1 MQPAFQG
8 IALVCAWLRSRIHG
22 KTLERPGKNWNYH
35 SFKFIMNKI
44 IRWGIIGCGDVTE
57 VKSGPGFQK
66 ADGSALMA
74 VMRRDAASARDYA
87 SRHNVP
93 RWYSDAGAL
102 IADREVDAVYIATPP
117 ASHKEYV
124 LKVARTGK
132 PVLVEKPMALSADEC
147 ETMIA
152 ACRQAGVPLRVA
164 YYRRKLPRFEKMR
177 KIIQSGAIGEPRAV
191 DVRQFKK
198 LDARPAQNWKVD
210 SAINGGGLFV
220 DMQTHA
226 LDWLHHVFGR
236 VRETGGVAV
245 NAARIYGAED
255 TVSYSL
261 LFENGVVASGLFAY
275 SIAREEE
282 SVTVYGSE
290 GEVSMGFFRPSEVR
304 LVRGGVEEVFQ
315 LPDPPNVHQP
325 LIQAFVNELNGGPA
339 LDSTGETAL
348 ETARVVDEIL
358 RNYRAVPPVPA

>member
-1 MQPAFQG
+1 
-8 IALVCAWLRSRIHG
+8 
-22 KTLERPGKNWNYH
+22 
-35 SFKFIMNKI
+35 MNKM
-44 IRWGIIGCGDVTE
+44 IRWGIIGCGNVTE

-66 ADGSALMA
+66 ADGSTLVA
-74 VMRRDAASARDYA
+74 VMRRDAARARDYA
-87 SRHNVP
+87 GRHNVP

-117 ASHKEYV
+117 SSHKEYL
-124 LKVARTGK
+124 LKVARAGK

-177 KIIQSGAIGEPRAV
+177 EIILSGAIGEPRAV
-191 DVRQFKK
+191 DIRQFRRP
-198 LDARPAQNWKVD
+198 DAHPQQGWKVD
-210 SAINGGGLFV
+210 PAINGGGFFV

-236 VRETGGVAV
+236 LRETAGVAV

-255 TVSYSL
+255 TVSCSL

-282 SVTVYGSE
+282 SVTVHGSE

-304 LVRGGVEEVFQ
+304 LVRRGEVETFQ
-315 LPDPPNVHQP
+315 LPDPPHVHQP
-325 LIQAFVNELNGGPA
+325 LIQAFVNELNGGPV

-348 ETARVVDEIL
+348 ETARAVDEIL
-358 RNYRAVPPVPA
+358 RRYRAIPRVPA